1 MRSFLTPLQELKERP
16 YPGEPLLE
24 MVMIPIKR
32 FGGVPMGTVRDV
44 QKCLCTTAEVQL
56 LFIYSTAKTP

>member
-1 MRSFLTPLQELKERP
+1 
-16 YPGEPLLE
+16 